1 MKLNHKTSNLFVI
14 FHTHFTLHT
23 CIYYTYSFEKYYF
36 QFQISFETIDDSPSK
51 MNNSM
56 YDTHIC
62 VKYTKEL
69 KIGTWRNIYKIIGSI
84 VAINVGNAIL
94 LIKSRGEL
102 TASAGR

>member
-1 MKLNHKTSNLFVI
+1 MI
-14 FHTHFTLHT
+14 FHTHAHTLLFTHAFIIRIHL
-23 CIYYTYSFEKYYF
+23 KYYF

-51 MNNSM
+51 MDNSM
-56 YDTHIC
+56 CDTHIC

>member
-1 MKLNHKTSNLFVI
+1 MH
-14 FHTHFTLHT
+14 
-23 CIYYTYSFEKYYF
+23 
-36 QFQISFETIDDSPSK
+36 
-51 MNNSM
+51 
-56 YDTHIC
+56 DTHIC